1 LPKTDSPFDIM
12 NPKAKVFPS
21 KSSEARQIVIVVF
34 FIVFLLLGTARTHSL
49 LSYRVVGIA
58 RKIGEVQAESAR
70 RAG

>member
-34 FIVFLLLGTARTHSL
+34 FIVFLLQGNALHTPDYH
-49 LSYRVVGIA
+49 
-58 RKIGEVQAESAR
+58 
-70 RAG
+70 AGW